1 MLNDM
6 LLYKKVQDGSVVLK
20 VYYDNDAENPRE
32 WDNLSKM
39 VCFHH
44 SYSLGDEHNY
54 RVFDYHSW
62 EDLKDAIEKDNDV
75 AVILPLYMY
84 DHSGITISTTPF
96 SCPWDSGQIGWVYIT
111 KEDIRKEYNIKRV
124 TKKYIE
130 KATKI
135 LISEI
140 KVYDDYLRGETYG
153 FVLEKD
159 GEEIDSCWGF
169 YGSDFC
175 TNGMKEQI
183 EKEYQPL
190 VDAL

>member
-1 MLNDM
+1 MLNNM
-6 LLYKKVQDGSVVLK
+6 LYKEVQDGSVVLK

-44 SYSLGDEHNY
+44 RYSLGDKHNY

-135 LISEI
+135 LLSEV

>member
-1 MLNDM
+1 MLNNM
-6 LLYKKVQDGSVVLK
+6 LYKEVQDGSVVLK

-54 RVFDYHSW
+54 RVLDYHSW
-62 EDLKDAIEKDNDV
+62 EDLKNAIKKDNDV

>member
-1 MLNDM
+1 M
-6 LLYKKVQDGSVVLK
+6 LYKEVQDGSVMLK

-39 VCFHH
+39 VCFHRR
-44 SYSLGDEHNY
+44 YSLGDKHNY
-54 RVFDYHSW
+54 RVLDYHSW
-62 EDLKDAIEKDNDV
+62 EDLKNAIKKDNDV

-84 DHSGITISTTPF
+84 EHSGITISTTPF

-135 LISEI
+135 LLSEV

>member
-6 LLYKKVQDGSVVLK
+6 LYKEVQDNSVVLK
-20 VYYDNDAENPRE
+20 VYYDNNAENPRE

-39 VCFHH
+39 VCFHRR
-44 SYSLGDEHNY
+44 YSLGDEHNY
-54 RVFDYHSW
+54 REFDYHSW
-62 EDLKDAIEKDNDV
+62 EDLKRAIEKDNDV

-135 LISEI
+135 LLAEVKI
-140 KVYDDYLRGETYG
+140 YDDYLRGETYG

-159 GEEIDSCWGF
+159 GEVLDSCWGF

-183 EKEYQPL
+183 KKEYQPL

>member
-6 LLYKKVQDGSVVLK
+6 LYKEVQDGSVVLK

-44 SYSLGDEHNY
+44 RYSLGDKHNY

-62 EDLKDAIEKDNDV
+62 EDLKDAIEKDNDI

-159 GEEIDSCWGF
+159 REEIDSCWGF